1 MTNEQLPQTS
11 PTVADVVAALDGL
24 TGGRVTSSAGGDNP
38 WVISKDSGIPG
49 KAVTERPGLVWGSS
63 DKPVRRLAVAMT
75 ITEHHIELAYASGV
89 DAIVAHH
96 PIADAASSG
105 GVTLADYLSL
115 YGVAVLE
122 CHEAFH
128 GLHPGMAYLHGHR
141 PFHVDPAY
149 GGVHGLVVMV
159 GRPLPGVTT
168 IGDVLTRLDAS
179 LERSLDRRILDDE
192 RAARQCAGLVD
203 SATAPGMRVLAGD
216 PDAPLGEVILH
227 AFPHTGFGE
236 KQLSQ
241 LLAEYPAISTVIFS
255 ISAAAADSPVV
266 ASAAGRGLNVLVGS
280 THASEIFENGLPL
293 AFGLSALLP
302 DVDVVLFRD
311 RVVSIPINSVGT
323 GALREYGHVMA
334 QEHLLPRAEAVR
346 ARAAATTAAAT
357 PLSNSEQAS

>member
-1 MTNEQLPQTS
+1 MTQTG

-24 TGGRVTSSAGGDNP
+24 TGGRITSCDGGRNP

-49 KAVTERPGLVWGSS
+49 KAVTERPGLVWGVS
-63 DKPVRRLAVAMT
+63 DRPVRRLAVAMT
-75 ITEHHIELAYASGV
+75 ITEHHIELANASGV

-105 GVTLADYLSL
+105 GVALADYLSL

-141 PFHVDPAY
+141 PFYVNAAY
-149 GGVHGLVVMV
+149 DGVHGLVVMV
-159 GRPLPGVTT
+159 GRPLPGVITV
-168 IGDVLTRLDAS
+168 GDVLSRLNTG
-179 LERSLDRRILDDE
+179 LERSLDMRILEGE
-192 RAARQCAGLVD
+192 RAARQCADLVD
-203 SATAPGMRVLAGD
+203 SATAPGLRVLAGALD
-216 PDAPLGEVILH
+216 DPLGDVVLH

-236 KQLSQ
+236 KHLAQ
-241 LLAEYPAISTVIFS
+241 LLAEHPTISTVIFS
-255 ISAAAADSPVV
+255 ISAAAPDSAVV
-266 ASAAGRGLNVLVGS
+266 ASAAARGLNVLVGTS
-280 THASEIFENGLPL
+280 HASEIFENGLPL

-323 GALREYGHVMA
+323 GPLREYGRTMA
-334 QEHLLPRAEAVR
+334 HDHLLPLAEAAR
-346 ARAAATTAAAT
+346 ARAAATTVTAT
-357 PLSNSEQAS
+357 PLSYSEQES